1 MSNQFPDLKNEIDK
15 IKVPVDQLDD
25 IIAMTVHGTTAKK
38 PFRRKVL
45 YTIGTAAAG
54 FALFIGSAM
63 VSPSMAK
70 MASGIPLVGTFFN
83 HIGDEGLRIA
93 GQKGL
98 TQVIGQSAKDS
109 GITLTVNE
117 VFYDGTRLTIGYTQE
132 SLVPLGELERPNIEV
147 DGKEINFSSGYTGK
161 FATPQKYVGYMDINP
176 TEELPEEFAL
186 KMRIDAI
193 GLIPGKWE
201 FSFPVKQSNQ
211 VTVIKP
217 KETKTF
223 DGTEMKINSLKLGPA
238 GTDLSVKVVSDTESG
253 GIDPYQLN
261 FYVVDDQGNV
271 LDMVSGSGS
280 GERVDGKE
288 VADIEF
294 LYSPLKENVERVRV
308 IPYTPSMIENTGDEI
323 SVNLDQLSLPFTLD
337 QGEAGEILIK
347 SIEYKGKKS
356 IVEFEVVSDAII
368 DNQASRNPIWM
379 EDGNGKNLMSNDK
392 PMAERI
398 DGNTFRQEFVTGEKK
413 GLKLK
418 TYQMAKPVF
427 YEEFVVELK

>member
-1 MSNQFPDLKNEIDK
+1 MSNQFPDLKNEMDN

-25 IIAMTVHGTTAKK
+25 IIAKTVHGTTAKK

-45 YTIGTAAAG
+45 NTIGTAAAG

-93 GQKGL
+93 GEKGL

-193 GLIPGKWE
+193 GLI
-201 FSFPVKQSNQ
+201 
-211 VTVIKP
+211 KP

-280 GERVDGKE
+280 GESVDGKE

-294 LYSPLKENVERVRV
+294 LYTPLKENVKRVRV
-308 IPYTPSMIENTGDEI
+308 IPYTLSMIENTGGEI
-323 SVNLDQLSLPFTLD
+323 SVNLDQQSLPFTLD

-347 SIEYKGKKS
+347 SIEYKGEKS

-379 EDGNGKNLMSNDK
+379 EDGKGKNLMSSDK
-392 PMAERI
+392 PMAVRI
-398 DGNTFRQEFVTGEKK
+398 DGNTFRQEFETGEKK